1 MLCISICL
9 TNLQFVMA
17 APVSVDSSWPQLVAY
32 NWSVRLQA
40 GPAKSAANGA
50 DFALAVFEHILHW
63 CMQHVECDVDIVHR
77 CCCRST
83 PNVCQVFVQGT
94 LSTSLGALVYDILAA
109 CSFWCQDKA
118 RGGQLEGILNL
129 LW

>member
-1 MLCISICL
+1 MPLL
-9 TNLQFVMA
+9 K
-17 APVSVDSSWPQLVAY
+17 DKK
-32 NWSVRLQA
+32 NWWVRLQA

-50 DFALAVFEHILHW
+50 DFALAVLEHILHW
-63 CMQHVECDVDIVHR
+63 CMHIECGVDIVHR
-77 CCCRST
+77 CYCRST
-83 PNVCQVFVQGT
+83 PNVCEVFVQGT
-94 LSTSLGALVYDILAA
+94 LSTSLGALVYDILVA

>member
-1 MLCISICL
+1 MC
-9 TNLQFVMA
+9 
-17 APVSVDSSWPQLVAY
+17 WPQLVAY
-32 NWSVRLQA
+32 KWSVRLQA
-40 GPAKSAANGA
+40 SPAKSAANGA
-50 DFALAVFEHILHW
+50 DFAVVVFEHILHW

-129 LW
+129 LWCDVFASYTTSGHVGDNSHNIV

>member
-1 MLCISICL
+1 MC
-9 TNLQFVMA
+9 
-17 APVSVDSSWPQLVAY
+17 WPQLVAY
-32 NWSVRLQA
+32 NWIVRLLA

-50 DFALAVFEHILHW
+50 DFALAVFEHILRW
-63 CMQHVECDVDIVHR
+63 CMQHVECDVDTVHR

-83 PNVCQVFVQGT
+83 ANVCQVFVQGT
-94 LSTSLGALVYDILAA
+94 LRTSLGALIYDILVA
-109 CSFWCQDKA
+109 CNFWCQDQA